1 MDFIIFGLSAIITV
15 LAAIE
20 LSNNADVL
28 SQKTALGGLL
38 VGTLLLG
45 GATSLPEVTASLSA
59 VIIANPDIAVGNM
72 LGSNMFNIFII
83 ACFDIYYRKKRLYQL
98 ANTGHLYTAGLG
110 LALTAMTLVGLVR
123 KVDYMVLGVGV
134 DSLLV
139 AFVYG
144 TGIYVISR
152 MSKGSSD
159 DKVMVPDFEEEVVDD
174 SHSTTPVRRAA
185 LSFVIAAVAIMG
197 AGTLLSISGDKIAEI
212 TGLGSTFI
220 GSFLMAA
227 TTSLPEAVA
236 VLVALKLRN
245 INLAVGSI
253 LGSNIFN
260 MLILVG
266 ADSAYRT
273 GSILANVAPSHQ
285 ITATVVTFLSVFLVI
300 SLMRKKNTSTVSYV
314 MPSIL
319 IVVGYFIATYLIFMG

>member
-45 GATSLPEVTASLSA
+45 GATSLPEVTASISA
-59 VIIANPDIAVGNM
+59 VLIANPDIAVGNM

-110 LALTAMTLVGLVR
+110 LALTAMTFVGLIR

-152 MSKGSSD
+152 MSKGLPD

-174 SHSTTPVRRAA
+174 SHSTISVRRAS

-197 AGTLLSISGDKIAEI
+197 AGTLLAISGDKIAEL

-236 VLVALKLRN
+236 VLVAVKLRN
-245 INLAVGSI
+245 INLAIGSI

-266 ADSAYRT
+266 ADSAFRT
-273 GSILANVAPSHQ
+273 GPILANVASSHQ
-285 ITATVVTFLSVFLVI
+285 ITASVVTILSVFLVI
-300 SLMRKKNTSTVSYV
+300 SLMRKKDTSTVSYI

-319 IVVGYFIATYLIFMG
+319 IIVGYFVATYLIFMG